1 MTTILLIRHGE
12 NEYVKTGRLAG
23 RLPGVHLN
31 EKGQEQAR
39 KLAEALGEAP
49 IKAMYSSPLDRTMET
64 AAPLAEALNLAVVPR
79 QGLIEL
85 DMGRWQDRKIKK
97 LAKKKSWST
106 VQNRPSMF
114 RFPGGETF
122 VEAQQRIVSEL
133 DAIRRMHDPKDV
145 VVCVGHSDMIK
156 LALSFFLGQHIDLFQ
171 RIMIAPASISTL
183 YLSKDRAMIINM
195 NARTSFTFPKP
206 PEKETKENQVA
217 EASQKAGDD
226 TSGAK

>member
-23 RLPGVHLN
+23 RLAGVHLN
-31 EKGQEQAR
+31 EKGQDQAQ

-49 IKAMYSSPLDRTMET
+49 ITAVYSSPLDRTMET
-64 AAPLAEALNLAVVPR
+64 AAPLAKALDLEVIPR
-79 QGLIEL
+79 SGLLEL

-122 VEAQQRIVSEL
+122 NEAQQRIVADL
-133 DAIRRMHDPKDV
+133 DAIRRLHDPKEIV
-145 VVCVGHSDMIK
+145 ACFGHSDMIK

-183 YLSKDRAMIINM
+183 HLGKDRAMIVNM
-195 NARTSFTFPKP
+195 NARTSFSFPKP
-206 PEKETKENQVA
+206 PADQKENTDDK
-217 EASQKAGDD
+217 ASEEDGSDSPD
-226 TSGAK
+226 P